1 MNWHFREFE
10 DKLAE
15 VRKRAHDTAEEVEQM
30 KAKVRKLTNLHTI
43 VPAVVSRLQRTEGKV
58 ANIAENQGFRPH
70 FPNLQN
76 LISYIFQLT
85 RTCDNYAF
93 PGIFGT
99 PYEVY
104 LLNAQVKIREEVD
117 DLGHQISKICLI
129 MSGPGS

>member
-10 DKLAE
+10 SKLAE
-15 VRKRAHDTAEEVEQM
+15 VRKRAHETAEEVEQM
-30 KAKVRKLTNLHTI
+30 KAKVRKLTNLHAI

-85 RTCDNYAF
+85 RTCDNYAV
-93 PGIFGT
+93 PGIFDT
-99 PYEVY
+99 P
-104 LLNAQVKIREEVD
+104 
-117 DLGHQISKICLI
+117 
-129 MSGPGS
+129 